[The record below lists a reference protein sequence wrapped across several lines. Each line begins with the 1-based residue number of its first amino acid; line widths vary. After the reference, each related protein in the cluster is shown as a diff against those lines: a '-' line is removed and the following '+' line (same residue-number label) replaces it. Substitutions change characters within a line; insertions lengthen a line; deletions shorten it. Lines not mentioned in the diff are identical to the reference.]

1 MLGLDTEGGRAAP
14 LIDQVH
20 KLMHLWKGGDVAV
33 IDGMVNGS
41 AKAVG
46 WIASVVRFFQTG
58 HIYSYAFS
66 MIIGL
71 VVLMTFWVV
80 RA

>member
-1 MLGLDTEGGRAAP
+1 MTERPTA
-14 LIDQVH
+14 
-20 KLMHLWKGGDVAV
+20 KGSV
-33 IDGMVNGS
+33 IDGVIVNGS

-46 WIASVVRFFQTG
+46 WIASIVRYFQTG

-71 VVLMTFWVV
+71 VVLMTFWVT